1 MSKHPRF
8 IETPLS
14 KLPYFIETPL
24 PKRLE
29 VTETLTLSKLMDLV
43 GMESLSPYDLCQRF
57 ALFGSLNFVVE

>member
-43 GMESLSPYDLCQRF
+43 GMES
-57 ALFGSLNFVVE
+57 FGMTKILLMLYFY